1 MPARPTGDAPLESR
15 FVREGKPAVSSLSA
29 KGEPLT
35 ATELLHRV
43 EELAEELARA
53 RASVEALTKTVE
65 AERTARTELQEAAA
79 NERSK
84 SRKLSAH
91 VRQLTRAQ
99 EVPTEDPAELAEAL
113 ERADALERQLGEA
126 WGRIE
131 QLRIQLAWATRPLW
145 RRLLRLRPKS
155 H

>member
-1 MPARPTGDAPLESR
+1 MQPR
-15 FVREGKPAVSSLSA
+15 FAREGEPAVSSLPA
-29 KGEPLT
+29 KEETLT

-43 EELAEELARA
+43 EELAEELTRA
-53 RASVEALTKTVE
+53 RASLDALTKAVE
-65 AERTARTELQEAAA
+65 SERSARSELEAAA
-79 NERSK
+79 AKERSR
-84 SRKLSAH
+84 SRKLAAD
-91 VRQLTRAQ
+91 VRRLTRTQ
-99 EVPTEDPAELAEAL
+99 DAERAVELGEAL

-145 RRLLRLRPKS
+145 RRLLRRHPKS

>member
-1 MPARPTGDAPLESR
+1 MQPR
-15 FVREGKPAVSSLSA
+15 FAREGEPAVSALPA
-29 KGEPLT
+29 KEETLT

-43 EELAEELARA
+43 EELAEELTRA
-53 RASVEALTKTVE
+53 RASLDALTKAVE
-65 AERTARTELQEAAA
+65 SERSARSELEAAA
-79 NERSK
+79 AKERSR
-84 SRKLSAH
+84 SRKLAAD
-91 VRQLTRAQ
+91 VRRLTRTQ
-99 EVPTEDPAELAEAL
+99 DAERAVELGEAL

-145 RRLLRLRPKS
+145 RRLLRRHPKS

>member
-1 MPARPTGDAPLESR
+1 VSTEPTGDAPLQSR
-15 FVREGKPAVSSLSA
+15 FAREGEPAVSSLPA
-29 KGEPLT
+29 KEETLS

-53 RASVEALTKTVE
+53 RATVESLTKTVE
-65 AERTARTELQEAAA
+65 AERSARTELQEAAA
-79 NERSK
+79 KERSK
-84 SRKLSAH
+84 SRKLAAQ
-91 VRQLTRAQ
+91 VRQLNRAQ
-99 EVPTEDPAELAEAL
+99 NAPPVEPGALVEAI
-113 ERADALERQLGEA
+113 ERADALERQLGDA

-145 RRLLRLRPKS
+145 RRLLRRRPKS

>member
-1 MPARPTGDAPLESR
+1 MQPR
-15 FVREGKPAVSSLSA
+15 FAREGEPAVSSLPA
-29 KGEPLT
+29 EEETLT

-43 EELAEELARA
+43 EELAEELTRA
-53 RASVEALTKTVE
+53 RGSVEALTKAVE
-65 AERTARTELQEAAA
+65 AERSARSELEAAA
-79 NERSK
+79 AKERSR
-84 SRKLSAH
+84 SRKLAAH

-99 EVPTEDPAELAEAL
+99 DAERAVELVEAL